1 MQAEAAPHVEGVQKK
16 WGEQTAVLSTMRSND
31 CALRAVC
38 DWAAALPLRPS
49 SAVQCMWRVCQGQ
62 TWVPRCCCCCCVAP
76 APPQYHPEA
85 SPGPHD
91 ADICFQQFYEMM
103 KAEALVKA

>member
-1 MQAEAAPHVEGVQKK
+1 MGRADSCAVDEALE
-16 WGEQTAVLSTMRSND
+16 R
-31 CALRAVC
+31 LRLAC
-38 DWAAALPLRPS
+38 CLRPRSLRRS
-49 SAVQCMWRVCQGQ
+49 SAVQCVWRVCQGQ
-62 TWVPRCCCCCCVAP
+62 PVTHCCSCCCRVAP
-76 APPQYHPEA
+76 ASPPQYHPEA

>member
-1 MQAEAAPHVEGVQKK
+1 MSALLESNRRPQLAA
-16 WGEQTAVLSTMRSND
+16 WYCL
-31 CALRAVC
+31 CADGFAPVVV
-38 DWAAALPLRPS
+38 PL
-49 SAVQCMWRVCQGQ
+49 
-62 TWVPRCCCCCCVAP
+62 
-76 APPQYHPEA
+76 QYHPEA